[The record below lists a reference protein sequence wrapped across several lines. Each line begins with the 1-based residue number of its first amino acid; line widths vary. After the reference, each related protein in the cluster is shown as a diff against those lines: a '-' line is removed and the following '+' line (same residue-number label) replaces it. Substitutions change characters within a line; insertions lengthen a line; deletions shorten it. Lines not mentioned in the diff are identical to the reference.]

1 MAALLV
7 GAEGAAGLITAIVF
21 VVRGLAGSDQRI
33 VNGFGNAAWFGILGA
48 AILVAA
54 WALWTGRRWGR
65 GIAVFTQ
72 LLILPATWYMGVG
85 SHQWFYGIPIAA
97 VALEGA
103 DTVALAMG
111 RPAGP
116 GLRVRYADRTR
127 HGGLGGLHDSD
138 PALADDAY
146 EFDPLAGHDA
156 AAAAPGWP
164 GRLARPW
171 AGCGTTSSAPRCSMG
186 APSC

>member
-1 MAALLV
+1 MGLISGGDTPAVVRVAAVLV

-21 VVRGLAGSDQRI
+21 VVRGLAGSDQHI

-48 AILVAA
+48 AILLAA

-97 VALEGA
+97 VAL
-103 DTVALAMG
+103 TALLLLFS
-111 RPAGP
+111 PAT
-116 GLRVRYADRTR
+116 LRWLTYSTDSASAES
-127 HGGLGGLHDSD
+127 SD
-138 PALADDAY
+138 P
-146 EFDPLAGHDA
+146 EQ
-156 AAAAPGWP
+156 
-164 GRLARPW
+164 R
-171 AGCGTTSSAPRCSMG
+171 
-186 APSC
+186 